1 MIGNLSKLKVNNSPS
16 KCEADGSKL
25 GASWEQV
32 EYMQPNVLPPPGWC
46 LSCLLSLVIIYFFNK
61 SAVWSVLLPLTPLLQ
76 VTSIVI
82 VFWCLKPAIIGSCF
96 GKLIW
101 AAANKSSDGTDLRS
115 RKQNEEF
122 LPGFSWPVKPVIT
135 TTTPGSLNYF
145 PGTLFLPLLV
155 WTDGR

>member
-1 MIGNLSKLKVNNSPS
+1 MIGNLSKLKVNISPS

-32 EYMQPNVLPPPGWC
+32 EYKQPNVLPPPGWC

-82 VFWCLKPAIIGSCF
+82 VF
-96 GKLIW
+96 
-101 AAANKSSDGTDLRS
+101 
-115 RKQNEEF
+115 
-122 LPGFSWPVKPVIT
+122 
-135 TTTPGSLNYF
+135 
-145 PGTLFLPLLV
+145 
-155 WTDGR
+155 